1 MLEHIFMIFHGLT
14 VFVQDD
20 LDGLLKLTKSNYV
33 FFIYQDVCVYYI
45 YICTIALSFTGT
57 ISNCSAWDRDF
68 VRSPPGLPCCPSWRS
83 PLGCPEFDQIL

>member
-45 YICTIALSFTGT
+45 Y
-57 ISNCSAWDRDF
+57 
-68 VRSPPGLPCCPSWRS
+68 V
-83 PLGCPEFDQIL
+83 Q